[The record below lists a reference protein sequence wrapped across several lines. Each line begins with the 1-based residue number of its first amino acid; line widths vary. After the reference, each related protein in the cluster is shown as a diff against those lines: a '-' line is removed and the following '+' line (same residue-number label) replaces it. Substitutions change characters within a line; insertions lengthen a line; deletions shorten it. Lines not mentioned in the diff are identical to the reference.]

1 MPVTLRRPATFYLA
15 LGAALAG
22 LIGVVSALTPEFAD
36 RFDIVRG
43 ILPPGLPEA
52 ARIVALAFGLALVWL
67 SRGLARRKRRA
78 WQLAVWLVAASAAA
92 HLAKGLDLEEAT
104 VAFVLL
110 AALWRYRKE
119 FTAPGEPAVLR
130 PLARVLV
137 ALTGVL
143 VLLPLRLVDSMRRSE
158 DVETA
163 LVLLAV
169 LLTFRALYLW
179 LHPIGDGGRQT
190 PEDWRRA
197 RAVIRDS
204 GSDSLAFFA
213 LRRDKRY
220 LFSPT
225 RRTFLAYRVVNGTA
239 LVSGDPIGEP
249 DEIEELLREF
259 RRIAHASGWRVAA
272 LGTSEPLV
280 PLYRRLGFHAVYLGD
295 EAVVHPAEFALE
307 GRPIRKVRQSVVR
320 LRKAGYRARVL
331 RVDEVDADLRRE
343 IACVSTEWRGRW
355 PERGFT
361 MAMDALWIYPESI
374 VVLAEAPDGTVGG
387 FLHLVPSPACGGWS
401 LATMRRRRDTP
412 NGLMEFLIVEAIA
425 WARAHDVDELSLNF
439 AVFAKVLRADG
450 DSSLSL
456 RAMRA
461 VLLRFDRF
469 FQLERLHSFNR
480 KFFPEWRP
488 RFVCFERW
496 TDAPL
501 VGLAYLHVEQ
511 LLTPPGPWVRETDL
525 AAA

>member
-1 MPVTLRRPATFYLA
+1 VTLRRPAPFYLA

-22 LIGVVSALTPEFAD
+22 VIGVVSALTPELAD
-36 RFDIVRG
+36 RSDLVRG
-43 ILPPGLPEA
+43 VLPPGLPEA
-52 ARIVALAFGLALVWL
+52 ARIVALAFGLALIWL

-78 WQLAVWLVAASAAA
+78 WQLAVSLVAVSAAA
-92 HLAKGLDLEEAT
+92 HLAKGLDIEEAT
-104 VAFVLL
+104 VTVVLL

-137 ALTGVL
+137 ALAAVL
-143 VLLPLRLVDSMRRSE
+143 VLLALRLVDSMHGSE
-158 DVETA
+158 EVETA

-179 LHPIGDGGRQT
+179 LRPVSDGGRHT
-190 PEDWRRA
+190 DEDRRRA
-197 RAVIRDS
+197 RAVIRER

-213 LRRDKRY
+213 LRRDKSY

-239 LVSGDPIGEP
+239 LISGDPIGETE
-249 DEIEELLREF
+249 EIEELLLEF

-272 LGTSEPLV
+272 LGTSAPLV

-295 EAVVHPAEFALE
+295 EAVVRPVDFTLE
-307 GRPIRKVRQSVVR
+307 GRPIRKVRQSVAR
-320 LRKAGYRARVL
+320 QRKAGYRARVL

-343 IACVSTEWRGRW
+343 IACVSSEWRGRW

-361 MAMDALWIYPESI
+361 MAMDALWVYPESI
-374 VVLAEAPDGTVGG
+374 VVLAQGPDGSVGG

-401 LATMRRRRDTP
+401 LATMRRRPDTP
-412 NGLMEFLIVEAIA
+412 NGLMEFLIVEAIG
-425 WARAHDVDELSLNF
+425 WARAHGVDELSLNF
-439 AVFAKVLRADG
+439 AVFAKALRADAE
-450 DSSLSL
+450 SPLSL
-456 RAMRA
+456 RVLRA

-469 FQLERLHSFNR
+469 FQLERLHSFSR
-480 KFFPEWRP
+480 KFMPSWRP
-488 RFVCFERW
+488 RFVCFEHW
-496 TDAPL
+496 TEAPL

-511 LLTPPGPWVRETDL
+511 LLTPPGPWVREADL
-525 AAA
+525 AAV